1 MRGWHAGRSA
11 PPLVLLGLDNSR
23 ARGRPKQP
31 LTRVAFFS
39 SYWIDNRTGM
49 DLMFQDHAAAHANP
63 FLLGAR
69 MPGAYAEVL
78 VPGMPSWGLDNKKT
92 VMFDSRHHTCACGLH
107 AIAKSQV
114 GGDVAEWHL
123 PAWDGS

>member
-1 MRGWHAGRSA
+1 M
-11 PPLVLLGLDNSR
+11 LLGLDNSR

-49 DLMFQDHAAAHANP
+49 DLMFQDHAAAQANP

-78 VPGMPSWGLDNKKT
+78 VPGVPSRGLARHIE
-92 VMFDSRHHTCACGLH
+92 DS
-107 AIAKSQV
+107 
-114 GGDVAEWHL
+114 DVRQPTSDMCLCSPCDCPVAS
-123 PAWDGS
+123 GRV

>member
-1 MRGWHAGRSA
+1 MCWRHAGRSA
-11 PPLVLLGLDNSR
+11 PLLVLLGLDNSR

-31 LTRVAFFS
+31 LTRVAFYS

-49 DLMFQDHAAAHANP
+49 DLMFQDHAAAQANP

-78 VPGMPSWGLDNKKT
+78 VPGRPL
-92 VMFDSRHHTCACGLH
+92 
-107 AIAKSQV
+107 Q
-114 GGDVAEWHL
+114 
-123 PAWDGS
+123 GS

>member
-1 MRGWHAGRSA
+1 M
-11 PPLVLLGLDNSR
+11 LLGLDNSR
-23 ARGRPKQP
+23 ARGRPQQP

-49 DLMFQDHAAAHANP
+49 DLMFQDHAAAHPNP

-78 VPGMPSWGLDNKKT
+78 VPGKPAEPGCASKK
-92 VMFDSRHHTCACGLH
+92 SLWLC
-107 AIAKSQV
+107 
-114 GGDVAEWHL
+114 VAQRAGMHVL
-123 PAWDGS
+123 QKM

>member
-1 MRGWHAGRSA
+1 M
-11 PPLVLLGLDNSR
+11 LLGLDNSR
-23 ARGRPKQP
+23 ARGRPQQP

-49 DLMFQDHAAAHANP
+49 DLMFQDHAAAHPNP

-78 VPGMPSWGLDNKKT
+78 VPGKP
-92 VMFDSRHHTCACGLH
+92 
-107 AIAKSQV
+107 
-114 GGDVAEWHL
+114 AEL
-123 PAWDGS
+123 GYVLCSLCLQGTLSLFQGKQA